1 MAKHLI
7 SLISTKGKTPE
18 QVTKEAWEAYL
29 HYEKV
34 YAQELHKLQ
43 PNLPKNSCT
52 KTKGTYGR
60 IIDLRP
66 ETLPKKL
73 AISQSPDTAAD
84 LPAQ

>member
-7 SLISTKGKTPE
+7 SLISTKGKTSE

-43 PNLPKNSCT
+43 PNLPKNSCA
-52 KTKGTYGR
+52 KTKGTYGK

-66 ETLPKKL
+66 EVLPKKL
-73 AISQSPDTAAD
+73 AISQSPDIAAD
-84 LPAQ
+84 LPAE